1 MIRDLRHAL
10 RTIRR
15 TPVLSAVVVLSLG
28 IGIGVNTVV
37 FAWLQGTIVNPLPGV
52 AGSGRLHL
60 VEPRAE
66 NDSYPGMSWLEYRDL
81 HDRLSCLP
89 DLIAFRM
96 VPLYIGEAGAIERT
110 YGQLVSGNYFSALGL
125 RPAAGRFLR
134 DDDADTPCGQPV
146 DVISN

>member
-10 RTIRR
+10 RAIMRA
-15 TPVLSAVVVLSLG
+15 PLLSAVIVLSLG

-37 FAWLQGTIVNPLPGV
+37 FAWLQGTIVHPLPGV

-60 VEPRAE
+60 VEPRSD

-81 HDRLSCLP
+81 HARLTSLP

-96 VPLYIGEAGAIERT
+96 APLYIG
-110 YGQLVSGNYFSALGL
+110 
-125 RPAAGRFLR
+125 
-134 DDDADTPCGQPV
+134 
-146 DVISN
+146 